1 MLDWRVLVGVGNV
14 LLIAILIG
22 LVIHY
27 RDKTLSLTEA
37 NNSLEAQI
45 SSVLNDHTKYADMYM
60 DVSNRLTVARILA
73 LDGTLRLE
81 NIVIESD
88 TYSELNKW
96 SRERIPEEVK
106 DVLTEIQES
115 LSGGSNAKE

>member
-1 MLDWRVLVGVGNV
+1 MLDWRVLAG
-14 LLIAILIG
+14 LLNILLLVILIG
-22 LVIHY
+22 LVMHY
-27 RDKTLSLTEA
+27 RDKAIGLKEA

-45 SSVLNDHTKYADMYM
+45 SSVLDDHDKYADMYR
-60 DVSNRLTVARILA
+60 DVSNRLTTARILA
-73 LDGTLRLE
+73 LKGTLRLE

-88 TYSELNKW
+88 TDSGLNKW

-115 LSGGSNAKE
+115 LSGGSYETQ

>member
-1 MLDWRVLVGVGNV
+1 MLDWRVLAG
-14 LLIAILIG
+14 LLNILLLVILIG
-22 LVIHY
+22 LVMHY
-27 RDKTLSLTEA
+27 RDKAIGLKEA

-45 SSVLNDHTKYADMYM
+45 SSVLDDHDKYADMYR
-60 DVSNRLTVARILA
+60 DVSNRLTMARILA
-73 LDGTLRLE
+73 LKGTLRLE

-88 TYSELNKW
+88 TDSELNKW

-115 LSGGSNAKE
+115 LSGGSYETQ

>member
-1 MLDWRVLVGVGNV
+1 MFDWRVLAG
-14 LLIAILIG
+14 LLNILLLVILIG
-22 LVIHY
+22 LVMHY
-27 RDKTLSLTEA
+27 RDRSISLKEA

-45 SSVLNDHTKYADMYM
+45 SSVLDDHDKYADMYR
-60 DVSNRLTVARILA
+60 DVSNRLTTARILA
-73 LDGTLRLE
+73 LKGTLRLE

-88 TYSELNKW
+88 TDSELNKW

-115 LSGGSNAKE
+115 LSGGLYEQE

>member
-1 MLDWRVLVGVGNV
+1 MLDWRVLAG
-14 LLIAILIG
+14 LLNILLLVILIG
-22 LVIHY
+22 LVMHY
-27 RDKTLSLTEA
+27 RDKAIGLKEA

-45 SSVLNDHTKYADMYM
+45 SSVLDDHDKYADMYR
-60 DVSNRLTVARILA
+60 DVSNRLTTARILA
-73 LDGTLRLE
+73 LKGTLRLE

-88 TYSELNKW
+88 TDSELNKW

-115 LSGGSNAKE
+115 LSGGSYETQ